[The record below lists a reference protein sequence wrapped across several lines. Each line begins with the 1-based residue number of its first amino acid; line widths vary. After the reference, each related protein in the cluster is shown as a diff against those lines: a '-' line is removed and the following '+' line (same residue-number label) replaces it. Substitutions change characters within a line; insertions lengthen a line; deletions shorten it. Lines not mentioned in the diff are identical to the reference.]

1 MTHLRVQFALVICL
15 VAFTVTLSYSQTQ
28 ATCTFTLFQAPG
40 QVNGVNDFH
49 TTVGQ
54 SSTHI
59 ELGFIRFSGGGVSY
73 FSPPNA
79 AATSLNARNDGGVS
93 VGFYSTQGPT
103 STISQGV
110 IVKGSTFTSFT
121 HPKSVLGTRLT
132 GINKYNSTVGWYLD
146 SAENAHGFKR
156 YSNGGIVALDYPGA
170 VPSLGTNPAG
180 INDFGTV
187 AGSFGDTVGEH
198 GFIYHSGTWAK
209 IDYPSGGAGTTQ
221 VVGISNNNVVVGFN
235 TSNEPS
241 TSFLYAN
248 GTFKVISVPNSFD
261 TLVTGIS
268 ANGVISGNVGF
279 SSGSSSAFMAT
290 CK

>member
-1 MTHLRVQFALVICL
+1 MKQLQVTVV
-15 VAFTVTLSYSQTQ
+15 VAVVTLAASLSYSQTQ

-54 SSTHI
+54 SSANI
-59 ELGFIRFSGGGVSY
+59 QLGFIRYSGGNVSY

-79 AATSLNARNDGGVS
+79 AATSLTARNDGGVS

-103 STISQGV
+103 STIGKGL
-110 IVKGSTFTSFT
+110 ILKGSTFTSFT
-121 HPKSVLGTRLT
+121 HPKSVWGTRLT

-156 YSNGGIVALDYPGA
+156 YSNGGLAGIDYPGA
-170 VPSLGTNPAG
+170 SQGTTPAA

-187 AGSFGDTVGEH
+187 VGSFQDFNGQH
-198 GFIYHSGTWAK
+198 GFLYHGGTWAK
-209 IDYPSGGAGTTQ
+209 VDFPQSNGQTQ
-221 VVGISNNNVVVGFN
+221 LVGISNGNVVVGFS
-235 TSNEPS
+235 TLQEPYV
-241 TSFLYAN
+241 SFLYAN
-248 GTFKVISVPNSFD
+248 GVFKTISVPNSVS
-261 TLVTGIS
+261 TNVSNIS
-268 ANGVISGNVGF
+268 ANGVISGTVAY
-279 SSGSSSAFMAT
+279 SSSSSAFTAT

>member
-1 MTHLRVQFALVICL
+1 MKQLQVTLAFALVTL
-15 VAFTVTLSYSQTQ
+15 VATLSYSQTQ
-28 ATCTFTLFQAPG
+28 ATCTFNLFQAPG
-40 QVNGVNDFH
+40 LVNGVNDFH

-54 SSTHI
+54 SSANI
-59 ELGFIRFSGGGVSY
+59 QLGFIRFSGGGVLY

-93 VGFYSTQGPT
+93 VGFYSTQGST
-103 STISQGV
+103 STISKGV

-132 GINKYNSTVGWYLD
+132 GINKYNSTVGWYAD

-156 YSNGGIVALDYPGA
+156 YSNGGLAALDFPGA
-170 VPSLGTNPAG
+170 SLGTNPAG

-235 TSNEPS
+235 TSNEPY

-248 GTFKVISVPNSFD
+248 GTFKVISVPNAFS
-261 TLVTGIS
+261 TNVTNIS
-268 ANGVISGNVGF
+268 ANGVISGTAAYT
-279 SSGSSSAFMAT
+279 SSSSAFTAT

>member
-1 MTHLRVQFALVICL
+1 MTQLRFRFALAICL
-15 VAFTVTLSYSQTQ
+15 VAFTIPLSYSQTQ

-54 SSTHI
+54 SNTNI
-59 ELGFIRFSGGGVSY
+59 QLAFIRFSGGGISY

-93 VGFYSTQGPT
+93 VGFYSTQGST
-103 STISQGV
+103 STISKGV
-110 IVKGSTFTSFT
+110 IVTGSTFTTFT

-146 SAENAHGFKR
+146 SGEIPHGFKR
-156 YSNGGIVALDYPGA
+156 YSNGGLQTLDFPG
-170 VPSLGTNPAG
+170 SGGTNPAA

-187 AGSFGDTVGEH
+187 AGSFTDISGGQH
-198 GFIYHSGTWAK
+198 GFVYHGGTWAQV
-209 IDYPSGGAGTTQ
+209 DYPGSNGQTQ
-221 VVGISNNNVVVGFN
+221 LVGISNGNVVVGFS
-235 TSNEPS
+235 TLQEPYV
-241 TSFLYAN
+241 SFIYVN
-248 GTFKVISVPNSFD
+248 GVFKTISVPNSFS
-261 TLVTGIS
+261 TNVTNIS
-268 ANGVISGNVGF
+268 ANGVISGNVAYT
-279 SSGSSSAFMAT
+279 SSSSAFTAT

>member
-1 MTHLRVQFALVICL
+1 MTQLRVRFALAICL
-15 VAFTVTLSYSQTQ
+15 VAFTVTLSYPQTQ

-54 SSTHI
+54 SSSNI
-59 ELGFIRFSGGGVSY
+59 QLGFIHFSGGNVSY

-93 VGFYSTQGPT
+93 VGFYSTQGST
-103 STISQGV
+103 STISKGV
-110 IVKGSTFTSFT
+110 IVTGSTFTSFT

-146 SAENAHGFKR
+146 TAEIAHGFKR
-156 YSNGGIVALDYPGA
+156 YSNGGLVTLDFPGG
-170 VPSLGTNPAG
+170 STGTNPAG
-180 INDFGTV
+180 INDSGTV
-187 AGSFGDTVGEH
+187 AGSFSDVVGEH

-209 IDYPSGGAGTTQ
+209 IDFPSGGAGTTQ

-235 TSNEPS
+235 TANEPS

-248 GTFKVISVPNSFD
+248 GTFKVISVPNSFS
-261 TLVTGIS
+261 TNVSGIS
-268 ANGVISGNVGF
+268 ANGVITGNVVYN
-279 SSGSSSAFMAT
+279 SGSAGAFTAT
-290 CK
+290 CQ

>member
-1 MTHLRVQFALVICL
+1 MKLLQVTLVFAVVTL
-15 VAFTVTLSYSQTQ
+15 VASLSYSQTQ
-28 ATCTFTLFQAPG
+28 ATCTFSLFQAPG
-40 QVNGVNDFH
+40 QVNGVNDYH

-54 SSTHI
+54 SSANI
-59 ELGFIRFSGGGVSY
+59 QLGFIRYSGSGVSY

-79 AATSLNARNDGGVS
+79 AVTSLNARNDGGVS
-93 VGFYSTQGPT
+93 VGFYSTQGQA
-103 STISQGV
+103 STLNKGV

-146 SAENAHGFKR
+146 SAENTHGFKR

-170 VPSLGTNPAG
+170 VPALGTNPAG

-187 AGSFGDTVGEH
+187 AGSFGDNVGEH

-235 TSNEPS
+235 TANEPS

-248 GTFKVISVPNSFD
+248 GVFKVISVPNSFS
-261 TLVTGIS
+261 TSVSGIS
-268 ANGVISGNVGF
+268 ANGVIAGNVVYN
-279 SSGSSSAFMAT
+279 SGSAGAFMAT